1 MLENSF
7 VISLD
12 FLLYLESVDVLGEA
26 INISRRDSVNEASLA
41 NTITA
46 NETLLAALDQLE
58 VSVFNQVVSSN
69 DNVDG

>member
-46 NETLLAALDQLE
+46 NETIFAALDQLE